1 MHFLY
6 FHSRDRLAMTFLGTG
21 GWMRADPPTN
31 SLDHAIFVGQNLH
44 NTHTHTERIQ
54 AFTLAGVVQ
63 GYCRAPQKDC
73 G

>member
-1 MHFLY
+1 
-6 FHSRDRLAMTFLGTG
+6 
-21 GWMRADPPTN
+21 MRADPPTN